1 MRLYTIRQRLGQG
14 LVAGIVATLTCA
26 VVAQAVQ
33 TVTTPNAATFSYTN
47 LGAGLTSAAF
57 TPVFGRP
64 VLVMGVNT
72 TIGDRGVGQVTLLR
86 SGIAPTFLEWT
97 GLESPAAAA
106 ITSGFSGVA
115 GTHIVFINFAHN
127 VDIEV
132 NTPDSIRVHNES
144 GILQSGN
151 VTLIW

>member
-1 MRLYTIRQRLGQG
+1 MITIQKLPRAAVLF
-14 LVAGIVATLTCA
+14 LTAVITVVTFA
-26 VVAQAVQ
+26 VVANAVQ
-33 TVTTPNAATFSYTN
+33 TITTANAATFSYTN
-47 LGAGLTSAAF
+47 LLVGANSVAF

-64 VLVMGVNT
+64 VSVMGVNT
-72 TIGDRGVGQVTLLR
+72 TVGDRGVGQVTLLR
-86 SGIAPTFLEWT
+86 SGIAPTFIEWT
-97 GLESPAAAA
+97 GIESPAAAA

-115 GTHIVFINFAHN
+115 GTHIVFINFAHT

-132 NTPDSIRVHNES
+132 NTPDSIRVHNGS

>member
-1 MRLYTIRQRLGQG
+1 MITIKKLPRP
-14 LVAGIVATLTCA
+14 IVLSLAAVVTALTFA
-26 VVAQAVQ
+26 VVANATQ
-33 TVTTPNAATFSYTN
+33 TITTPNAATFSYN
-47 LGAGLTSAAF
+47 LAAGANSAPF
-57 TPVFGRP
+57 IPVFGRA

-86 SGIAPTFLEWT
+86 SGIAPTFIEWT

-115 GTHIVFINFAHN
+115 GTHIVYINFGHT
-127 VDIEV
+127 VDVEV
-132 NTPDSIRVHNES
+132 NTPDSIRVHNGS
-144 GILQSGN
+144 GVLQSGN

>member
-1 MRLYTIRQRLGQG
+1 MMTNQKTPRAAV
-14 LVAGIVATLTCA
+14 LVAA
-26 VVAQAVQ
+26 VVTVLTFGTVANAVQ
-33 TVTTPNAATFSYTN
+33 TITTANAATFSYTN
-47 LGAGLTSAAF
+47 LLPDAISAAF

-64 VLVMGVNT
+64 VSVMGVNT

-86 SGIAPTFLEWT
+86 SGIAPTFIEWT
-97 GLESPAAAA
+97 GIESPAAAA

-115 GTHIVFINFAHN
+115 GTHIVFINFAHT

-132 NTPDSIRVHNES
+132 NTPDSIRVHNGS